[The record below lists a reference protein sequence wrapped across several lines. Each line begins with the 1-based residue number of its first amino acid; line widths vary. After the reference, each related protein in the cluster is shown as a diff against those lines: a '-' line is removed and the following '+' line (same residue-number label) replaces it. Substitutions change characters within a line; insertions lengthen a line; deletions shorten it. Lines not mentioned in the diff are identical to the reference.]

1 MNSPRRFGPLVADA
15 AQGRPDSGFPPHATR
30 PDEIALLLEGLAS
43 VIEGRTATYVSSP
56 LTTGQTAAEWH
67 LRNGGRPAA
76 DDEGFRRDVMEP
88 NRTAAA
94 SYVRELRKTRGVV
107 IDPTAMGD
115 LPGWTQPDYRY
126 FWGRVIEL
134 YANEV
139 VFRDAWQHSSGC
151 AYEFFVALQSGASTI
166 REDLT
171 PLSLE
176 DGQALVR
183 AAVEECE
190 TRGVS
195 AEFLRGV
202 VEALGEVAA
211 AR

>member
-1 MNSPRRFGPLVADA
+1 MSNS
-15 AQGRPDSGFPPHATR
+15 FPPRAEHPA
-30 PDEIALLLEGLAS
+30 DIEILLEGLAS
-43 VIEGRTATYVSSP
+43 VVEDRTATYVSSP
-56 LTTGQTAAEWH
+56 LTTGQAAFEWH
-67 LRNGGRPAA
+67 LRNGDRSDPDGAK
-76 DDEGFRRDVMEP
+76 DFYESVIVP
-88 NRTAAA
+88 NRQQAAA
-94 SYVRELRKTRGVV
+94 YVRALRKARGAV

-139 VFRDAWQHSSGC
+139 VHRDGWQHSSGC
-151 AYEFFVALQSGASTI
+151 AYEFFVALQSGASTL

-176 DGQALVR
+176 DGQELVR

-190 TRGVS
+190 ARGVS

-202 VEALGEVAA
+202 VGALGELAA
-211 AR
+211 TR

>member
-1 MNSPRRFGPLVADA
+1 LS
-15 AQGRPDSGFPPHATR
+15 SGFPPQATR
-30 PDEIALLLEGLAS
+30 PKEIAIILEGVAS
-43 VIEGRTATYVSSP
+43 VVEGRTATYVSSP
-56 LTTGQTAAEWH
+56 LTTGQTASEWH
-67 LRNGGRPAA
+67 LRNGSRAPAG
-76 DDEGFRRDVMEP
+76 DEGFRRDVIEP

-94 SYVRELRKTRGVV
+94 AYVRALRKTRGVV

-115 LPGWTQPDYRY
+115 LRGWTQPDYRF

-139 VFRDAWQHSSGC
+139 VFRDGWQHSSGC
-151 AYEFFVALQSGASTI
+151 SYEFFVAVQSGALTL

-171 PLSLE
+171 RLALE

-195 AEFLRGV
+195 AAFLRGV
-202 VEALGEVAA
+202 VAALGELAA

>member
-1 MNSPRRFGPLVADA
+1 VRDA
-15 AQGRPDSGFPPHATR
+15 AKGCSDSGFPPHASH
-30 PDEIALLLEGLAS
+30 PAEIAVVLEGFAN
-43 VIEGRTATYVSSP
+43 VIERRTATYVSSP

-67 LRNGGRPAA
+67 LRNGGRRIA
-76 DDEGFRRDVMEP
+76 DDEDFRRNVIEP

-94 SYVRELRKTRGVV
+94 AYVRDLRKARGVV

-139 VFRDAWQHSSGC
+139 VFRDGWQHSSGC
-151 AYEFFVALQSGASTI
+151 AYEFFVALQSGASTL

-176 DGQALVR
+176 NGQELVR

-195 AEFLRGV
+195 AEFLYGV
-202 VEALGEVAA
+202 VEALGELAA

>member
-1 MNSPRRFGPLVADA
+1 LKRSVN
-15 AQGRPDSGFPPHATR
+15 SGFPPQSERGT
-30 PDEIALLLEGLAS
+30 EIAVLMEGLAS
-43 VIEGRTATYVSSP
+43 VIESRTATYVSSP
-56 LTTGQTAAEWH
+56 LTTGRTASEWH
-67 LRNGGRPAA
+67 RRNGRRAPA
-76 DDEGFRRDVMEP
+76 DDDGFRRDVIEP
-88 NRTAAA
+88 NRMAAA
-94 SYVRELRKTRGVV
+94 AYVRELRKTRGVV

-115 LPGWTQPDYRY
+115 LPGWTQPDYRF

-139 VFRDAWQHSSGC
+139 VFRDGWQHSSGC
-151 AYEFFVALQSGASTI
+151 AYEFFVALRSGASTLHG
-166 REDLT
+166 DLT

-176 DGQALVR
+176 DGQKLVR

-202 VEALGEVAA
+202 VEALGELAA

>member
-1 MNSPRRFGPLVADA
+1 LS
-15 AQGRPDSGFPPHATR
+15 SGFPPRAER
-30 PDEIALLLEGLAS
+30 GAEIAVLLEGLAS
-43 VIEGRTATYVSSP
+43 VVEGRTATYVSSP
-56 LTTGQTAAEWH
+56 LTTGRTASEWH

-76 DDEGFRRDVMEP
+76 EDDFRRNVIEP

-94 SYVRELRKTRGVV
+94 AYVRELRKTRGVV
-107 IDPTAMGD
+107 IDPTAMSD
-115 LPGWTQPDYRY
+115 LPGWTQPDYRF

-139 VFRDAWQHSSGC
+139 VFREGWEHSSGC
-151 AYEFFVALQSGASTI
+151 AYEFFVALQSGASTL

-176 DGQALVR
+176 DGQELVR

-202 VEALGEVAA
+202 VDALGRLAA